1 MRRLLLVFFISL
13 FFMASCKYGADNIFH
28 AQNSVHNRD
37 TSITNLTNTGFESLS
52 SSYTFAVMTDVHYG
66 AIAIQNAPAM
76 PDTDFLNWLDGLSS
90 SEKPKFC
97 LVLGDVVDYGAAEQ
111 YPDYVSFVNN
121 IEARNVKVFNVIGNH
136 DLYNSGFENWKTNC
150 YPHTSF
156 YNFQTSGFSF
166 YGLDTGSGGP
176 GAEQLA
182 SLKSAF
188 TGDSKPKIV
197 FSHYPFYSSSF
208 LFSMTDTTERNIA
221 LSLFKKNNVRLYLC
235 GHIHMYEVYDFG
247 SLKHQALP
255 SFHYDGIWL
264 LVTVNESDSSYTLTF
279 YDKNGVCDPNGK

>member
-1 MRRLLLVFFISL
+1 MRRIILLSFVSFFILS
-13 FFMASCKYGADNIFH
+13 ACKYGADNIFY

-52 SSYTFAVMTDVHYG
+52 SSYNFVVMTDVHYG
-66 AIAIQNAPAM
+66 ALSFLNPPDM

-97 LVLGDVVDYGAAEQ
+97 LVLGDIVDYGAAEL
-111 YPDYVSFVNN
+111 YPDYVNFVNN
-121 IEARNVKVFNVIGNH
+121 IESKSVKVLNVIGNH
-136 DLYNSGFENWKTNC
+136 DLYNSGYENWKTNC

-156 YNFQTSGFSF
+156 YNFQTSAFSY

-182 SLKSAF
+182 SLKNAF
-188 TGDSKPKIV
+188 AGDSKPKIV

-208 LFSMTDTTERNIA
+208 LFSMTDTTERNLA
-221 LSLFKKNNVRLYLC
+221 MSLFKKNNVRLYLC
-235 GHIHMYEVYDFG
+235 GHIHMYELYDFG
-247 SLKHQALP
+247 SFRHLSLP
-255 SFHYDGIWL
+255 SFRYDGIWL
-264 LVTVNESDSSYTLTF
+264 LVTVDESSGNYTLKF
-279 YDKNGVCDPNGK
+279 YDKNGVCNPSGK